1 MVMPR
6 SEARRGP
13 RCTRGWPGSRRCTL
27 VGRTMRRSTE
37 TTAGRGCAWS
47 RRRRRPRGTVRARRS
62 GPTRPW
68 RRSRPAGRRGC
79 QRRAERSGCLVV
91 LRELAGDQQIAA
103 LALEDGGDRFG
114 DGDSVEL
121 LVSVD
126 DDRRGRR
133 PCRGTGQVLTL
144 SFRTDAEDDDLG
156 EPLGAA
162 DDLGEAQGG
171 LDGVLVEGVG
181 DPLVGR
187 IVETPGGEL
196 EALVGIGDPL
206 DSDQDLQRFC
216 SSWGL
221 GCIARG
227 LGRQSTLGVYGR
239 RSQAGLRAACR
250 CGWGAIAW
258 PTRRAAPRRSSPR

>member
-1 MVMPR
+1 MV
-6 SEARRGP
+6 SSLS
-13 RCTRGWPGSRRCTL
+13 GSAS
-27 VGRTMRRSTE
+27 TM
-37 TTAGRGCAWS
+37 
-47 RRRRRPRGTVRARRS
+47 
-62 GPTRPW
+62 
-68 RRSRPAGRRGC
+68 
-79 QRRAERSGCLVV
+79 
-91 LRELAGDQQIAA
+91 IAA
-103 LALEDGGDRFG
+103 VGAHGE
-114 DGDSVEL
+114 EL
-121 LVSVD
+121 
-126 DDRRGRR
+126 
-133 PCRGTGQVLTL
+133 GQVLAL
-144 SFRTDAEDDDLG
+144 FSGQMLRTIDLG
-156 EPLGAA
+156 EALGAA

-181 DPLVGR
+181 DPLRGR
-187 IVETPGGEL
+187 IIETPDAEL